1 MKYGSSA
8 PRPLVHAY
16 AYRSDPRRIR
26 DRRLRDAG
34 AERNSGSN
42 GRRAAPCGQER
53 DDDEHHGDNVF
64 LVFSNFSNEIDQRLS
79 QRVPRSGKKRF
90 FRSRHRDLGNALMKR
105 SDLGDFHRSCLFFCI
120 LHCVRRLTFVSNV
133 DDFRTRASLAR
144 E

>member
-8 PRPLVHAY
+8 PRPLVH

-90 FRSRHRDLGNALMKR
+90 FRSRHRDLGERSHEEERSGRFSSFLPFLLHSALR
-105 SDLGDFHRSCLFFCI
+105 SSPHFCVERRRFPDKSFFG
-120 LHCVRRLTFVSNV
+120 
-133 DDFRTRASLAR
+133 A
-144 E
+144 